1 MPVAWYIFLVVVVV
15 PMMFVPV
22 SQFFQMLVQEPRLL
36 VAHCH
41 AVTKRKPLGAPF
53 MELQPVVSSICQV
66 PGWISFRFGWIPAL
80 L

>member
-1 MPVAWYIFLVVVVV
+1 MPVARYVFLLVVVV

-53 MELQPVVSSICQV
+53 IELQPVVSSICHV
-66 PGWISFRFGWIPAL
+66 PGWISFRFGWMPAVL
-80 L
+80 